1 MRRRLPIT
9 LLLLSVACGLGA
21 ESAAAIEM
29 PTYGRA
35 FCKGTTLRD
44 YQRPLDALPAVD
56 HPPEQLP
63 FGPRNLN
70 LYQSAWSRV
79 IVGKGGFGYGFFDET
94 YRERTL
100 HLNWD
105 VSARVSRIDSSGL
118 PLATIAERRIQL
130 GDVTEPDEIDLWLK
144 VPAGPALYRY
154 DLEFRDSRTGAV
166 LGAYSEYTRV
176 VRRSFHAGIA
186 VNRGSFRPGQDAFA
200 RIENRGTEA
209 VEFGVAY
216 EVRRF
221 AAGHWGRNLLS
232 NRAWPAVLIGMG
244 GGGSGWCM
252 RYRIPPD
259 AEPGRYRF
267 VKGLGAADGKHG
279 GARTAVFRVLR

>member
-1 MRRRLPIT
+1 MRLRLPIA
-9 LLLLSVACGLGA
+9 LLFLSLACGVGA
-21 ESAAAIEM
+21 GSAAAIEM

-35 FCKGTTLRD
+35 FCKGTTLHD
-44 YQRPLDALPAVD
+44 YQQPLDALPAVD

-118 PLATIAERRIQL
+118 PLATIAERTLRL
-130 GDVTEPDEIDLWLK
+130 GDVTEPDEIDHWLK

-154 DLEFRDSRTGAV
+154 DLEFHDSRTGVA
-166 LGAYSEYTRV
+166 LGTYSEYMRV

-186 VNRGSFRPGQDAFA
+186 VNRKSFRPGQDAFA
-200 RIENRGTEA
+200 RVENRGSEA

-216 EVRRF
+216 EVQRF
-221 AAGHWGRNLLS
+221 AAGHWGRDLLG
-232 NRAWPAVLIGMG
+232 NRGWPAVLIGMG
-244 GGGSGWCM
+244 GGFAASCM
-252 RYRIPPD
+252 RYRIPRD
-259 AEPGRYRF
+259 AKPGRYRF
-267 VKGLGAADGKHG
+267 VKSLGAADGKHG
-279 GARTAVFRVLR
+279 GTRTAVFRVLG